1 MEPEITGP
9 FRNGALAAILYGLGA
24 ISLILGAFLLALHER
39 SLRSF
44 RSLRSLA
51 AEEADMSD
59 ETSAGIVSSDD
70 PEVPSASESAAARD
84 DELDHEL
91 RGSVPWLRS
100 ALAFA
105 VTALA
110 FVLFGSNRFNFLN
123 VSVWIGAV
131 LVSLAAFLGAP
142 DWKRFA
148 AGARSFWPARQ
159 NLQAE
164 QRRIADALAKLPPAD
179 PRAVEEQIGRAHV

>member
-1 MEPEITGP
+1 MAQLLLEPEITGP
-9 FRNGALAAILYGLGA
+9 FRNGALAAILYGLAA

-51 AEEADMSD
+51 AEEADMLD

-70 PEVPSASESAAARD
+70 PEVPAASEGAAARD
-84 DELDHEL
+84 DDPDREL

-110 FVLFGSNRFNFLN
+110 FVLFGSNRFNFLKN
-123 VSVWIGAV
+123 SHFS
-131 LVSLAAFLGAP
+131 LVPDNLIFLCNSSHLRQLVNITGCLNN
-142 DWKRFA
+142 WFEYSKRNHHK
-148 AGARSFWPARQ
+148 Q
-159 NLQAE
+159 
-164 QRRIADALAKLPPAD
+164 K
-179 PRAVEEQIGRAHV
+179 